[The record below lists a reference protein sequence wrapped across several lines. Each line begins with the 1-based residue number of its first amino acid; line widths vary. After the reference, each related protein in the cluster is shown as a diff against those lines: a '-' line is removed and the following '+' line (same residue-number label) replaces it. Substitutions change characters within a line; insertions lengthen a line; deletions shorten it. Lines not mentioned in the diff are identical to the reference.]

1 VGRKPKADG
10 YIVRQELNQIERAG
24 AELNRSLERLLMC
37 ENEQERATLIALAA
51 IASNKINRANRI
63 LKEALLSGKSSSE
76 E

>member
-63 LKEALLSGKSSSE
+63 LREALLSGKGCSE

>member
-63 LKEALLSGKSSSE
+63 LKEALLSSKGSNDG
-76 E
+76 

>member
-1 VGRKPKADG
+1 MGRKPKADG

-63 LKEALLSGKSSSE
+63 LKEALLSGKGSSE